1 MAQPKEYAKATARWQ
16 GLINGSSLWLGS
28 DHVLS
33 VRSMRYLEEYR
44 RYYYRDIQA
53 LMVREGPRPW
63 FPGWL
68 WFAFAGLAL
77 ASVLFT
83 VTRTLFFAQA
93 FEAALFALCCL
104 VLYQS
109 IANGCYCYV
118 VTAVATEELTGVRT
132 KSGARKAKAAIL
144 ERIAAAQ
151 GVLPADWQER
161 IDTSNQETGAGAIPL
176 FKDRGEPTAP
186 APSLGIW
193 AATAAI
199 LCTAA
204 DGVFSFGQLR
214 HWPLPEWIGLSN
226 VFLGVA
232 AAVTA
237 LVLLRQR
244 SSFSWLRNAALL
256 CVLVMGSVTYFAHI
270 LGTMMA
276 AFPPNVRAMAGT
288 MQRGVGMVNVTG
300 DLVMVGFA
308 LVLWLRQS
316 SRTALASNQPAVST
330 GEL

>member
-1 MAQPKEYAKATARWQ
+1 MAQMKEYAKAVVRWQ
-16 GLINGSSLWLGS
+16 GLINGGSVWLGR

-33 VRSMRYLEEYR
+33 VRSMRFLEEYK

-68 WFAFAGLAL
+68 WFAFPTLTL
-77 ASVLFT
+77 ASLVL
-83 VTRTLFFAQA
+83 TLMRRVVFAQGC
-93 FEAALFALCCL
+93 EAALFAIGCL
-104 VLYQS
+104 VLYRS
-109 IANGCYCYV
+109 LARGCYCYV
-118 VTAVATEELTGVRT
+118 VTAVGAEELTGVRT
-132 KSGARKAKAAIL
+132 KSAAHKAKAAL
-144 ERIAAAQ
+144 TERIAAAQ
-151 GVLPADWQER
+151 GALPENWQER
-161 IDTSNQETGAGAIPL
+161 VATSDQETGAGAIPL
-176 FKDRGEPTAP
+176 LTDREPNSP
-186 APSLGIW
+186 APSVGIW
-193 AATAAI
+193 AAIAAI
-199 LCTAA
+199 FCTAA

-232 AAVTA
+232 AAVAA

-256 CVLVMGSVTYFAHI
+256 CVLIMGSVTYFAHI

-276 AFPPNVRAMAGT
+276 GFPPNVRAMAST

-300 DLVMVGFA
+300 DLVMVGVA
-308 LVLWLRQS
+308 VVLWLRQG
-316 SRTALASNQPAVST
+316 SRTALRPNQPAVST